1 MTHEEIC
8 TYEVCRLAKEK
19 GFNSKVY
26 NYYQATKHYC
36 ETLRGIELHSVY
48 WRLETDNCY
57 NRYNKGSEDIV
68 SAPTQSLLQR
78 WLREEKGII
87 VEVIAQPTCSTPKKN
102 CYWWSVKQNS
112 DGFCY
117 QYEEC
122 SYILY
127 SDEGYF
133 YSYEL
138 ALEDA
143 LAYSLKNL
151 V

>member
-1 MTHEEIC
+1 MIHEEIC
-8 TYEVCRLAKEK
+8 TYEVCKLAKEK
-19 GFNSKVY
+19 GFNEY
-26 NYYQATKHYC
+26 AEAFYAENCDTA
-36 ETLRGIELHSVY
+36 HSQGPEKWNEY
-48 WRLETDNCY
+48 KD
-57 NRYNKGSEDIV
+57 RYA
-68 SAPTQSLLQR
+68 APTQSLLQR

-87 VEVIAQPTCSTPKKN
+87 VEVIAQPTCSTSKKN

-122 SYILY
+122 SYLLY

-133 YSYEL
+133 DTYEL

-143 LAYSLKNL
+143 LKYILQNL